1 MAQRLSPHPRTRRPC
16 TPLINF
22 ALRLLLLLALS
33 PSFLLLTHAQPD
45 TPGYREGWSLT
56 QFPNPT
62 GNSKNSKTS
71 TTYSCGAFHVEAK
84 ESTSFLCDPD
94 ALLSKKGAI
103 AVHEMLDTIRG
114 ELKVSCPGEGGGG
127 EEGQAPAQ
135 QQQKG
140 LQVGVAL
147 VHKLKR
153 TKHDVVE
160 EAEGFARALHGM
172 WGVGDLACQNGVLLF
187 LSRVDR
193 TMYISRGKGVENL
206 LTDDRIDQVMSDVKG
221 LLRGGDWDGGVLM
234 AVGKV
239 AEWVD
244 MGPPGFWER
253 WGGTVVMLLVVIAFL
268 SFAMWQERQ
277 KYLDRRGFRG
287 GGGEG
292 GGGGR
297 EGRGEAGVGEE
308 EWEWGR
314 EGGEGE
320 RGRGGNIGGGK
331 EEEEGEEGE

>member
-1 MAQRLSPHPRTRRPC
+1 M
-16 TPLINF
+16 
-22 ALRLLLLLALS
+22 
-33 PSFLLLTHAQPD
+33 
-45 TPGYREGWSLT
+45 
-56 QFPNPT
+56 
-62 GNSKNSKTS
+62 
-71 TTYSCGAFHVEAK
+71 EAK
-84 ESTSFLCDPD
+84 GSTSFLCDPD

-114 ELKVSCPGEGGGG
+114 ELKVPCPGGKEGGGEGG
-127 EEGQAPAQ
+127 QAPPQ
-135 QQQKG
+135 EQQKG

-172 WGVGDLACQNGVLLF
+172 WGVGDAACQNGVLLF

-206 LTDDRIDQVMSDVKG
+206 LTDDRIDQVMSDLKG

-253 WGGTVVMLLVVIAFL
+253 WGGMVVMLMVVMAFL
-268 SFAMWQERQ
+268 SFALWQERQ
-277 KYLDRRGFRG
+277 KYLDRQGYEDAKRKLERIEREQTRLQSLELAESFEGLESCPICLEDFG
-287 GGGEG
+287 EEEGEVEGGGEG
-292 GGGGR
+292 GK
-297 EGRGEAGVGEE
+297 
-308 EWEWGR
+308 W
-314 EGGEGE
+314 
-320 RGRGGNIGGGK
+320 RGRGW
-331 EEEEGEEGE
+331 